1 MFCRCVYRRTALRG
15 MHCQTNFYEDMTMS
29 VINTNVSA
37 VIAQNALTVNERQMT
52 TAMER
57 LSTGQR
63 INSAADDAA
72 GLAIGARMS
81 AQISGLSQAA
91 RNAND
96 GVSMIQTAESA
107 YVEVGDML
115 QRMRQ
120 LAVQSASETYAAS
133 DRTALNLE
141 WQALQEEIDRISS
154 QTTWNGF
161 QLLDGTPG
169 AAGKVKIQSG
179 SNASQTVT
187 VDFGALGGK
196 AVDDDGANAIADATD
211 KLVTTVA
218 NGSFTAVITD
228 ATTAVKKKYVVTMA
242 NTASLQTGDV
252 LTFTLQGS
260 DKSTKHEVAL
270 TLSKDNVDHIKDTT
284 ATDWSA
290 VSNLSVDTSG
300 TMANMIGNAADGTAL
315 GITFKSGATANT
327 IESEATAVDAVENDN
342 NDFEIM
348 NFRVRRGHTKDLA
361 GIGVSTQ
368 TKANAAITSLDT
380 AIQAVNEQ
388 RASYGSYIS
397 RLEHAADNLTSIAT
411 NTKQSRSRV
420 VDANYA
426 TETTELARTQI
437 IQQAATAMLAQANQ
451 MKQTV
456 LALLQ

>member
-120 LAVQSASETYAAS
+120 IAVQSASETYAAS

-169 AAGKVKIQSG
+169 AAGNVKIQSG
-179 SNASQTVT
+179 ANASQTVT
-187 VDFGALGGK
+187 VDFGSLGGK
-196 AVDDDGANAIADATD
+196 AVDADGSNAVADATD
-211 KLVTTVA
+211 KLVTATA

-252 LTFTLQGS
+252 LTFTLQGN
-260 DKSTKHEVAL
+260 DKSTKHEVGL
-270 TLSKDNVDHIKDTT
+270 TLTADNITKLKAGT
-284 ATDWSA
+284 ATDLSS
-290 VSNLSVDTSG
+290 VSNVSVDTSG
-300 TMANMIGNAADGTAL
+300 VLTNLIGKSAAGADLGVTLKITAANEL
-315 GITFKSGATANT
+315 T
-327 IESEATAVDAVENDN
+327 IEATAVDDTENIN

-348 NFRVRRGHTKDLA
+348 NFRARRGHTKDLH
-361 GIGVSTQ
+361 GIGVATQ
-368 TKANAAITSLDT
+368 TKADAAITSLDT
-380 AIQAVNEQ
+380 VIQAVNEQ

-397 RLEHAADNLTSIAT
+397 RLEHASDNLTSIAT

>member
-1 MFCRCVYRRTALRG
+1 
-15 MHCQTNFYEDMTMS
+15 MS

-120 LAVQSASETYAAS
+120 IAVQSASETYAAS

-169 AAGKVKIQSG
+169 AAGNVKIQSG
-179 SNASQTVT
+179 ANASQTVT
-187 VDFGALGGK
+187 VDFGSLGGK
-196 AVDDDGANAIADATD
+196 AVDADGSNAVADATD
-211 KLVTTVA
+211 KLVTATA

-252 LTFTLQGS
+252 LTFTLQGN
-260 DKSTKHEVAL
+260 DKSTKHEVGL
-270 TLSKDNVDHIKDTT
+270 TLTADNITKLKAGT
-284 ATDWSA
+284 ATDLSS
-290 VSNLSVDTSG
+290 VSNVSVDTSG
-300 TMANMIGNAADGTAL
+300 VLTNLIGKSAAGADLGVTLKITAANEL
-315 GITFKSGATANT
+315 T
-327 IESEATAVDAVENDN
+327 IEATAVDDTENIN

-348 NFRVRRGHTKDLA
+348 NFRARRGHTKDLH
-361 GIGVSTQ
+361 GIGVATQ
-368 TKANAAITSLDT
+368 TKADAAITSLDT
-380 AIQAVNEQ
+380 VIQAVNEQ

-397 RLEHAADNLTSIAT
+397 RLEHASDNLTSIAT

>member
-1 MFCRCVYRRTALRG
+1 
-15 MHCQTNFYEDMTMS
+15 MS

-120 LAVQSASETYAAS
+120 IAVQSASETYAAS

-169 AAGKVKIQSG
+169 AAGNVKIQSG
-179 SNASQTVT
+179 ANASQTVT
-187 VDFGALGGK
+187 VDFGSLGGK
-196 AVDDDGANAIADATD
+196 AVDADGSNAVADATD
-211 KLVTTVA
+211 KLVTATA

-252 LTFTLQGS
+252 LTFTLQGN

-270 TLSKDNVDHIKDTT
+270 TL
-284 ATDWSA
+284 
-290 VSNLSVDTSG
+290 
-300 TMANMIGNAADGTAL
+300 
-315 GITFKSGATANT
+315 
-327 IESEATAVDAVENDN
+327 
-342 NDFEIM
+342 
-348 NFRVRRGHTKDLA
+348 
-361 GIGVSTQ
+361 
-368 TKANAAITSLDT
+368 
-380 AIQAVNEQ
+380 
-388 RASYGSYIS
+388 
-397 RLEHAADNLTSIAT
+397 
-411 NTKQSRSRV
+411 RSPRP
-420 VDANYA
+420 
-426 TETTELARTQI
+426 
-437 IQQAATAMLAQANQ
+437 
-451 MKQTV
+451 
-456 LALLQ
+456 

>member
-1 MFCRCVYRRTALRG
+1 
-15 MHCQTNFYEDMTMS
+15 MS
-29 VINTNVSA
+29 VINTNISA

-57 LSTGQR
+57 LSTGKR

-81 AQISGLSQAA
+81 AQISGLNQAA

-120 LAVQSASETYAAS
+120 LAVQSASETYASS

-141 WQALQEEIDRISS
+141 WQALQDEIDRISS

-169 AAGKVKIQSG
+169 TAGVVKIQSG
-179 SNASQTVT
+179 ANAAQTVD

-196 AVDDDGANAIADATD
+196 AVTTAGENAVADATGELED
-211 KLVTTVA
+211 GTA
-218 NGSFTAVITD
+218 NGSFTNTVTD
-228 ATTAVKKKYVVTMA
+228 ATTAAVMSNSIVMT
-242 NTASLQTGDV
+242 NTASIEEGDV
-252 LTFTLQGS
+252 LVFKVESADGETVS
-260 DKSTKHEVAL
+260 EVA
-270 TLSKDNVDHIKDTT
+270 IKMTADQAQEMEDGA
-284 ATDWSA
+284 ATDLTDTSTGG
-290 VSNLSVDTSG
+290 VVLVDTDK
-300 TMANMIGNAADGTAL
+300 TLADVVGDGI
-315 GITFKSGATANT
+315 GITVDITAANT
-327 IESEATAVDAVENDN
+327 IEINGSAFDGTTSTLG
-342 NDFEIM
+342 DFKI
-348 NFRVRRGHTKDLA
+348 FDIKIRRGHTADLH
-361 GIGVSTQ
+361 GVGVSTQ
-368 TKANAAITSLDT
+368 AKAEAAITALDT
-380 AIQAVNEQ
+380 AIQSVNSQ

-397 RLEHAADNLTSIAT
+397 RLEHASDNLKSIAT
-411 NTKQSRSRV
+411 NTQQSRSRV
-420 VDANYA
+420 VDADYA

>member
-1 MFCRCVYRRTALRG
+1 
-15 MHCQTNFYEDMTMS
+15 MS
-29 VINTNVSA
+29 VINTNISA

-57 LSTGQR
+57 LSTGKR

-81 AQISGLSQAA
+81 AQISGLNQAA

-120 LAVQSASETYAAS
+120 LAVQSASETYASS

-141 WQALQEEIDRISS
+141 WQALQDEIDRISS

-169 AAGKVKIQSG
+169 TAGVVKIQSG
-179 SNASQTVT
+179 ANAAQTVD

-196 AVDDDGANAIADATD
+196 AVTTTGTNAVEDAVGELEDGT
-211 KLVTTVA
+211 A
-218 NGSFTAVITD
+218 NGAFTNTITD
-228 ATTAVKKKYVVTMA
+228 ATSAAGRIHSIAIT
-242 NTASLQTGDV
+242 NTASIEEGDV
-252 LTFTLQGS
+252 LVFKVESADGETVS
-260 DKSTKHEVAL
+260 EVAIKL
-270 TLSKDNVDHIKDTT
+270 SAAQAQEFEDGAATALDDGDGGDVIIDTDKTLSNVVGDGYGIE
-284 ATDWSA
+284 
-290 VSNLSVDTSG
+290 VDVTG
-300 TMANMIGNAADGTAL
+300 
-315 GITFKSGATANT
+315 ANT
-327 IESEATAVDAVENDN
+327 IEIKGDGFDATDTTLG
-342 NDFEIM
+342 DFKI
-348 NFRVRRGHTKDLA
+348 FDIKIRRGHTADLH
-361 GIGVSTQ
+361 GVGVSTQ
-368 TKANAAITSLDT
+368 AKAEAAITALDT
-380 AIQAVNEQ
+380 AIQSVNSQ

-397 RLEHAADNLTSIAT
+397 RLEHASDNLKSIAT
-411 NTKQSRSRV
+411 NTTQSRSRV
-420 VDANYA
+420 VDADYA

>member
-1 MFCRCVYRRTALRG
+1 
-15 MHCQTNFYEDMTMS
+15 MS
-29 VINTNVSA
+29 VINTNISA

-57 LSTGQR
+57 LSTGKR

-81 AQISGLSQAA
+81 AQISGLNQAA

-115 QRMRQ
+115 QRMRE
-120 LAVQSASETYAAS
+120 LAVQSASETYASS

-141 WQALQEEIDRISS
+141 WQALQDEIDRISS

-169 AAGKVKIQSG
+169 TAGVVKIQSG
-179 SNASQTVT
+179 ANAAQTVD

-196 AVDDDGANAIADATD
+196 AVVLDTGANAVADATGE
-211 KLVTTVA
+211 LVTATA
-218 NGSFTAVITD
+218 NGSFTSVIVDATATAVMSNTITIANSASIEEGDVLAFKVQSADGLTISEVGIKLSDDQATNINGGTADALDDGEGGTVLIDTDKTLANIVGDGFGIEVDVSGAGEITVNGDAFD
-228 ATTAVKKKYVVTMA
+228 ATTT
-242 NTASLQTGDV
+242 TLGD
-252 LTFTLQGS
+252 FKIF
-260 DKSTKHEVAL
+260 D
-270 TLSKDNVDHIKDTT
+270 IK
-284 ATDWSA
+284 
-290 VSNLSVDTSG
+290 
-300 TMANMIGNAADGTAL
+300 I
-315 GITFKSGATANT
+315 
-327 IESEATAVDAVENDN
+327 
-342 NDFEIM
+342 
-348 NFRVRRGHTKDLA
+348 RRGHTADIH
-361 GIGVSTQ
+361 GVGVSTQ
-368 TKANAAITSLDT
+368 AKAESAITALDT
-380 AIQAVNEQ
+380 AIQSVNSQ

-397 RLEHAADNLTSIAT
+397 RLEHASDNLKSIAT
-411 NTKQSRSRV
+411 NTQQSRSRV
-420 VDANYA
+420 VDADYA